1 MISEEVE
8 YPEGEEALPQEAE
21 DLIRKLLE
29 KNPNERLGKLISEST
44 FEETR
49 IMVEFE
55 NV

>member
-29 KNPNERLGKLISEST
+29 KNPNERLGEFISEST
-44 FEETR
+44 FEGTK
-49 IMVEFE
+49 IIVEFE
-55 NV
+55 DV